1 MMAKCTVCKKKKED
15 SELRQSE
22 YGLVCDE
29 CLKVMLKY
37 KKGGPGKG
45 QPKVKMPI
53 PQLKPIDLKNKLD
66 ERIIGQEAAK
76 KTLSVEICHHLK
88 RVSNPS
94 LKFRKSNI
102 FLVGPTG
109 TGKTL
114 MLETLASLIHVPLT
128 ISDATTFTEAGYAG
142 KDVSACLAQLLE
154 KCDYD
159 IQLAETGIVYIDEAD
174 KMVVRKSDGKNSRDI
189 RGESV
194 QQAFLKI
201 IEGADIEVEVPAEVS
216 KTGHLTINTKN
227 ILFIFG
233 GAFDGID
240 CIVHERFNKGTKR
253 PLIETSY
260 KPVIVEANK
269 TQVVEIS
276 DIIRFGFIKEFVG
289 RVPLV
294 VTLHR
299 LSTEQLMSVLVETN
313 SSIISEYKNMFEADG
328 IVINFDTEALHYIVE
343 EACKHDTGARSIRG
357 IMSKWLNP
365 LLFDIS
371 QKETQ
376 EFVVTK
382 DILKYYNG
390 QS

>member
-1 MMAKCTVCKKKKED
+1 M
-15 SELRQSE
+15 
-22 YGLVCDE
+22 
-29 CLKVMLKY
+29 
-37 KKGGPGKG
+37 
-45 QPKVKMPI
+45 
-53 PQLKPIDLKNKLD
+53 
-66 ERIIGQEAAK
+66 
-76 KTLSVEICHHLK
+76 
-88 RVSNPS
+88 
-94 LKFRKSNI
+94 
-102 FLVGPTG
+102 VGPTG

-114 MLETLASLIHVPLT
+114 MLETLASLIHVPLI

-142 KDVSACLAQLLE
+142 KDVTACLTQLLE
-154 KCDYD
+154 KCNYD
-159 IQLAETGIVYIDEAD
+159 VAVAETGIVYVDEAD

-201 IEGADIEVEVPAEVS
+201 IEGADIEVEVPTEIS
-216 KTGHLTINTKN
+216 KSGHLILNTKN

-233 GAFDGID
+233 GAFDGIELIID
-240 CIVHERFNKGTKR
+240 ERFNKGSKR
-253 PLIETSY
+253 PLIETNYS
-260 KPVIVEANK
+260 PISIHTNK

-299 LSTEQLMSVLVETN
+299 LTTEQLMRVLVETN
-313 SSIISEYKNMFEADG
+313 ASVISEYQNMFEADG
-328 IVINFDTEALHYIVE
+328 IKINFDGDALRYIVE

-365 LLFDIS
+365 LLFDIT
-371 QKETQ
+371 QKDTE